1 VGQQWGPD
9 DVSSLRAAH
18 VKVQNILGVRDV
30 NEGRFSQR
38 PRVRDVAPRTLTQ
51 RSVSTLGVVEEN
63 AQATGSFLQDP
74 QSGLAK
80 ATGARDLSGGQA
92 AAVMRLL
99 GGVSCAGGA
108 FLFRSRSA
116 HRATRQNYGR

>member
-1 VGQQWGPD
+1 MTW
-9 DVSSLRAAH
+9 A
-18 VKVQNILGVRDV
+18 
-30 NEGRFSQR
+30 
-38 PRVRDVAPRTLTQ
+38 RTLTQ

-80 ATGARDLSGGQA
+80 AIGARDLSGGRA
-92 AAVMRLL
+92 ADVRRTCGGRDADVMRLL
-99 GGVSCAGGA
+99 GGMSCAEGA

-116 HRATRQNYGR
+116 HRATH